1 MENDELLIKIK
12 EQVKKEKGINSVFT
26 EGDGTEYG
34 VPDRLEFSDSRYG
47 KYFTLD
53 AKIGSSWYMS
63 GCQGVRLLGLSF
75 KSHPRVQWADFQ
87 YKLVDVTGDYN
98 TTIWPWFKYHFN
110 EPSLDESLNNRV
122 CMIQDLLTKG
132 NLKSKTSKFSNY
144 HRLFWK
150 VWAFPNKIYPRSP
163 KIQYRFEDVDEG
175 YEFRVIDMVLYPLTA
190 NPKEEKTSLIIQVR
204 KDLYDNHETLMYTIR
219 RFTTADPPVLLS
231 IEKEKEVGQLDLED
245 IIWDFYKSELEKFIE
260 KENDPNL
267 VEKAKELLKE

>member
-87 YKLVDVTGDYN
+87 YKLVVG
-98 TTIWPWFKYHFN
+98 
-110 EPSLDESLNNRV
+110 LN
-122 CMIQDLLTKG
+122 I
-132 NLKSKTSKFSNY
+132 
-144 HRLFWK
+144 
-150 VWAFPNKIYPRSP
+150 
-163 KIQYRFEDVDEG
+163 
-175 YEFRVIDMVLYPLTA
+175 
-190 NPKEEKTSLIIQVR
+190 
-204 KDLYDNHETLMYTIR
+204 TLMN
-219 RFTTADPPVLLS
+219 LL
-231 IEKEKEVGQLDLED
+231 
-245 IIWDFYKSELEKFIE
+245 
-260 KENDPNL
+260 
-267 VEKAKELLKE
+267 